1 MSRERGTLLRSEVLH
16 HVIGEANAAIEQLAV
31 ARGAVVRDSRLQQMA
46 HAVELVGA
54 IHFGE
59 AFGRALFAPVSVSCS
74 RLARIESRGRFPC
87 ALSFPAPPGSLG
99 PISAIDCWRKGT
111 RCWGSTIS

>member
-31 ARGAVVRDSRLQQMA
+31 AGGAVVRDSRLQQMA
-46 HAVELVGA
+46 HAVQLVGA

-59 AFGRALFAPVSVSCS
+59 AFGRALFAPVSVQIAA
-74 RLARIESRGRFPC
+74 RLLCGEDDAGEAVELC
-87 ALSFPAPPGSLG
+87 TKL
-99 PISAIDCWRKGT
+99 DRK
-111 RCWGSTIS
+111 SVV

>member
-31 ARGAVVRDSRLQQMA
+31 AGGAVVRDSRLQQMA

-59 AFGRALFAPVSVSCS
+59 AFGRALARTQSKSRRKAFAKCSGRMTSRFMSVNNRNGKNRPGPIGCTLTLTDATRLS
-74 RLARIESRGRFPC
+74 RL
-87 ALSFPAPPGSLG
+87 
-99 PISAIDCWRKGT
+99 
-111 RCWGSTIS
+111 